1 MVKQMESCMT
11 LVLRTIL
18 FGDILTDNSTIVSF
32 VVLDERSSSSFH
44 CFFIITKTWRLN
56 DVT

>member
-11 LVLRTIL
+11 LVLRTFL
-18 FGDILTDNSTIVSF
+18 FGDIPTDNSTIVSF
-32 VVLDERSSSSFH
+32 VVQDELRSFSFH
-44 CFFIITKTWRLN
+44 SFFIITKTWRLN